1 MTQGWDVFI
10 CHASEDKERF
20 VRPLAEALQK
30 FGVSVWYDEFSL
42 GPGDSLSKGI
52 DKGIAGSS
60 FGVVVISKAFI
71 GKAWPEHELRGL
83 VNRDVEE
90 DLKILPIWHGVSK
103 EEVMKFSPSLSDKW
117 AIDTRKDDA
126 QEAAIKLL
134 RVVRRDIYD
143 AHPRAELEKL
153 ASGEAIRELQD
164 EIEELRSQIA
174 EYQCPYCG
182 SEMVSRQYIEY
193 DEHSSGVVEI
203 FECGYS
209 TGGWQERPCPFDP
222 KFPKLEDYD
231 LQITRQQD
239 DVYRYACHPIPKTDM
254 ARRVHLPMGMGR
266 TKDEAREYVV
276 EHYNYLV
283 TPAGQEF
290 RGKWI
295 QRSGYR
301 KPDPT
306 T

>member
-10 CHASEDKERF
+10 CHASEDKESF
-20 VRPLAEALQK
+20 VRPLAESLRR

-103 EEVMKFSPSLSDKW
+103 EEVIEFSPSLSDKW

-126 QEAAIKLL
+126 QEVAIKLL
-134 RVVRRDIYD
+134 RAVRPDLYT

-153 ASGEAIRELQD
+153 ASGEAVRELQD
-164 EIEELRSQIA
+164 EIEELRSQLA

-182 SEMVSRQYIEY
+182 SAMVAQEYIEY
-193 DEHSSGVVEI
+193 DEHSSGVVET

-209 TGGWQERPCPFDP
+209 TGGWQESACPLDP
-222 KFPKLEDYD
+222 EFPKLEEYELVFNSVTDEPRTKW
-231 LQITRQQD
+231 QC
-239 DVYRYACHPIPKTDM
+239 YARPKTTM
-254 ARRVHLPMGMGR
+254 ARKVHLDVGYGK
-266 TKDEAREYVV
+266 TKDEAKKKV
-276 EHYNYLV
+276 EASYLYR
-283 TPAGQEF
+283 AGRITNQERF
-290 RGKWI
+290 RI
-295 QRSGYR
+295 QIGA
-301 KPDPT
+301 DG
-306 T
+306 

>member
-10 CHASEDKERF
+10 CHASEDKESF
-20 VRPLAEALQK
+20 VRPLAEALRR

-60 FGVVVISKAFI
+60 FGVIVISKAFI

-103 EEVMKFSPSLSDKW
+103 EEVMEFSPSLSDKW

-164 EIEELRSQIA
+164 EIEELRSQLV

-182 SEMVSRQYIEY
+182 SAMVGQEYIEY
-193 DEHSSGVVEI
+193 DEHSSGVVET

-209 TGGWQERPCPFDP
+209 TGGWQERPCPSDP

-231 LQITRQQD
+231 LVFDSVTDEPRNKWQ
-239 DVYRYACHPIPKTDM
+239 CHARPKTEM
-254 ARRVHLPMGMGR
+254 ARKVSLDVGYGETKEEAKRKVEASYLYRAGR
-266 TKDEAREYVV
+266 IT
-276 EHYNYLV
+276 N
-283 TPAGQEF
+283 QEWF
-290 RGKWI
+290 RI
-295 QRSGYR
+295 QIGA
-301 KPDPT
+301 DG
-306 T
+306 